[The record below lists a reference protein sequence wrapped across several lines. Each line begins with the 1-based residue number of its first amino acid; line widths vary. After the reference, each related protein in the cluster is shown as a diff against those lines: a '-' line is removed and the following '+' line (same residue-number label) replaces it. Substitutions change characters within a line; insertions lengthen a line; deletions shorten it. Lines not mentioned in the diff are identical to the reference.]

1 MNELLQKQLANIEK
15 LQNTLASDFNNNQRQ
30 NKSGSTFNRYS
41 TSSNNGTRSLNTF
54 SGNNRPYNGF
64 SQARSQQGV
73 SQGFQRAARRGQYS
87 NSRSRGLQRSR
98 NVGQGRG
105 QPRYERNRSPGQRFS
120 RSPERKFMKSGR
132 NENTLPRSRSNSRG
146 RSKMTCLRCGGGS
159 HLASACTIY
168 KNYSDTHC
176 KRCNLLHA
184 TRECKQGESR
194 VHAGEL
200 VMDEELEPEFVDV
213 EQEAL
218 DVQDVEAE
226 QEQDVLESNLVY
238 DDAYEQYPENTWENE
253 EQLDELSPYFLF

>member
-1 MNELLQKQLANIEK
+1 MNKILANIEK

-30 NKSGSTFNRYS
+30 NRGSGSTFNRFS
-41 TSSNNGTRSLNTF
+41 TSSNNGTRSPNTF
-54 SGNNRPYNGF
+54 SGNIRPYNGF
-64 SQARSQQGV
+64 PQARSQQGV
-73 SQGFQRAARRGQYS
+73 SRGFQRAARRGQFS

-105 QPRYERNRSPGQRFS
+105 QPRYDRNRSPGQRFS

-146 RSKMTCLRCGGGS
+146 RSKMTCLRCGSGS
-159 HLASACTIY
+159 HLASACIIY
-168 KNYSDTHC
+168 KSYSDTHC

-184 TRECKQGESR
+184 TRECKQNESR